1 MTENTTQA
9 AEGLSRLTAEL
20 GTAKKS
26 CNWFTGHKWKKWE
39 EIGQGRLIQDGRR
52 TVGFWIKQE
61 RVCLD
66 CGLKQLRVDSV

>member
-1 MTENTTQA
+1 MNNEKLEA
-9 AEGLSRLTAEL
+9 GLASDLNREL
-20 GTAKKS
+20 DTVKKN
-26 CNWFTGHKWKKWE
+26 CNWFTGHKWKKWH
-39 EIGQGRLIQDGRR
+39 EIGRGNMVANKTN

>member
-1 MTENTTQA
+1 MTENTTQEA
-9 AEGLSRLTAEL
+9 GCLSHLSAEL
-20 GTAKKS
+20 GTAKKN
-26 CNWFTGHKWKKWE
+26 CNWFTGHKWKKWH
-39 EIGQGRLIQDGRR
+39 EIGRGNMVADKTI